1 MLRSRIAA
9 VVFGSALAV
18 GGFAA
23 TALAESDSPSSTT
36 PSPSTP
42 ERPGVETHVA
52 TTGGPVTLN
61 VAGVGTVTL
70 TVDPNTAA
78 ISNVVVT
85 PIDGVTTGAPMTTPE
100 GVEIQV
106 SAADGTSQ
114 VLEIKARHED
124 AGLEVEAE
132 LEVED
137 HEVGDDNG
145 QDDRRGPNRGPE
157 NGDDNG
163 QNDNGQNDNRGRDGS
178 TPSATTATQGVF
190 SPGTGGADDTGRH
203 ANDQSGRDQSGGK
216 QSGGSSRSGGGQS
229 GSDH

>member
-36 PSPSTP
+36 PSTSTP
-42 ERPGVETHVA
+42 ERPDVETHVA

-85 PIDGVTTGAPMTTPE
+85 PIDGVTTGAPVTTPE

-106 SAADGTSQ
+106 TAADGASQ

-145 QDDRRGPNRGPE
+145 QND
-157 NGDDNG
+157 NGQNDNG
-163 QNDNGQNDNRGRDGS
+163 QNDNGQNDNRGRDDS

-190 SPGTGGADDTGRH
+190 SPGTGNGGDDSGRH
-203 ANDQSGRDQSGGK
+203 GGDQSGGE
-216 QSGGSSRSGGGQS
+216 QSGGSSRSGGGHS

>member
-137 HEVGDDNG
+137 HEVGDENG

-157 NGDDNG
+157 NGD
-163 QNDNGQNDNRGRDGS
+163 DNGQNDNRGRDGS

-190 SPGTGGADDTGRH
+190 SPGTGGADDSGRH
-203 ANDQSGRDQSGGK
+203 ADDQSGRDQSGGE
-216 QSGGSSRSGGGQS
+216 QSGGSSRSGGGHS

>member
-42 ERPGVETHVA
+42 ERPEVETHVA

-145 QDDRRGPNRGPE
+145 QDD
-157 NGDDNG
+157 
-163 QNDNGQNDNRGRDGS
+163 NGQNDNRGRDDS

-190 SPGTGGADDTGRH
+190 SPGTGGADDSGRH
-203 ANDQSGRDQSGGK
+203 ADDQSGRDQSGGE
-216 QSGGSSRSGGGQS
+216 QSGGSSRSGGGHS